1 MSQNVNSGWVQWVVL
16 GQTGEPANTAAP
28 AIPQAGGAPVAAQ
41 PATPVG
47 QPVAGGNGAL
57 GTPGGQAQPSSPLGG
72 SFMFLI
78 LAMVLIML
86 FTSIMAGRKDKKK
99 RAELMNSLKKH
110 DKVQM
115 IGGIIGTIVEMS
127 EHEVV
132 LRVEEGRIR
141 FHKSSVQGIL
151 ESRGKADGSIAE
163 VKSEPA
169 TTAV

>member
-16 GQTGEPANTAAP
+16 GQTGQPAAPQAGAAP
-28 AIPQAGGAPVAAQ
+28 AAAQ

-47 QPVAGGNGAL
+47 QPTASGNGTL
-57 GTPGGQAQPSSPLGG
+57 GTPGGTTPQSSPMGG

-99 RAELMNSLKKH
+99 RAELMSSLKKH

-115 IGGIIGTIVEMS
+115 IGGIIGTVVEMS

-151 ESRGKADGSIAE
+151 ESHGKSDRSLAE

-169 TTAV
+169 TTQV

>member
-16 GQTGEPANTAAP
+16 GQTGDPAA
-28 AIPQAGGAPVAAQ
+28 PQAGAAPVAAQ

-47 QPVAGGNGAL
+47 QPVTGGNGAL
-57 GTPGGQAQPSSPLGG
+57 GTPAGPTQQSSPMGG

-99 RAELMNSLKKH
+99 RAELMSSLKKQ

-115 IGGIIGTIVEMS
+115 IGGIIGTVVEMN

-151 ESRGKADGSIAE
+151 ESRGKPEGSIAE